1 MSKEKIPPV
10 ELKELFEKAGV
21 KRDVRKD
28 NRQQKLFHLSKE
40 INKKG
45 GIVMPTE
52 EEFIVMKQKNE
63 ADFTPKD
70 ILNGK
75 ELYKSVHVK
84 NINKETILK
93 TFVFSLFSR
102 ADLLQKNE
110 IIYNALIK
118 QGFENLDKACQ
129 NPALLTKIVNNAR
142 YPNESN
148 RDYVSFLNWFH
159 RLEPNFCEELI
170 EDVNQGRKR
179 EFEIRNKIA
188 KKVPGI
194 SLKIA
199 SLFLNRF
206 DYGNV
211 VPVDINVQN
220 FLARHEIKGV
230 AVTDYKTVSGFYESD
245 YLKAEKIV
253 GLMAKD
259 LGLRPAEFQC
269 VIWDKYSLSSRL
281 ERKKI
286 NNHPQLFQ

>member
-1 MSKEKIPPV
+1 MTKEKIPPV

-40 INKKG
+40 TNKKG

-52 EEFIVMKQKNE
+52 EEFVIMKQKNE

-75 ELYKSVHVK
+75 ELYRSVHVK
-84 NINKETILK
+84 NINKETILQ
-93 TFVFSLFSR
+93 TFVFSIFSR
-102 ADLLQKNE
+102 ADLLQKNQF
-110 IIYNALIK
+110 IYNALIK

-142 YPNESN
+142 YPNESK

-170 EDVNQGRKR
+170 EDVKQGQKR

-188 KKVPGI
+188 KSVPGI

-281 ERKKI
+281 ERKKK